1 MKRVSF
7 LTLGLIL
14 SLLLFCSCGATPS
27 FQVSDD
33 DRIEVPYSVPYPLRQ
48 ILDYSAWNSIS
59 FSTLPEKGHYFA
71 FYFENLTE
79 ETVFVQLIRYEE
91 GGAFYDH
98 TAVAEMTV
106 KGNERGSQVYETRD
120 KEKATYALVINA
132 IASGGAI
139 SGLVG
144 LTQYQKPP
152 DTVVLVPA
160 QDVESTGGEWH
171 APEGILAAPGR
182 GSTLDLTYRNDTDA
196 PATVTLHQGS
206 GEDPGPALLT
216 VEVPA
221 GGEATGQLALEDP
234 TPGVRE
240 PFLVCVTPS
249 APDGAVDGRLSLI
262 QRQETPA

>member
-1 MKRVSF
+1 MKR
-7 LTLGLIL
+7 TLFALA
-14 SLLLFCSCGATPS
+14 LLLTVLTGCTSSQQSPATGGAIGPFTES
-27 FQVSDD
+27 F
-33 DRIEVPYSVPYPLRQ
+33 PLRQ
-48 ILDYSAWNSIS
+48 ILDYNAWNSTA
-59 FSTLPEKGHYFA
+59 FSTLTVNGRYLTYF
-71 FYFENLTE
+71 FENLTD
-79 ETVFVQLIRYEE
+79 ETVAVYLVRYQVDSAYADRTIVSEMQVE
-91 GGAFYDH
+91 GGSL
-98 TAVAEMTV
+98 
-106 KGNERGSQVYETRD
+106 GSQVYQTKD
-120 KEKATYALVINA
+120 KQKGTYGLDIQA

-144 LTQYQKPP
+144 LTQYQEPP

-160 QDVESTGGEWH
+160 QDVESTGVWRI
-171 APEGILAAPGR
+171 PEGILPAPGR

-196 PATVTLHQGS
+196 SATVTLHQGS
-206 GEDPGPALLT
+206 GEDLGPALLT

-221 GGEATGQLALEDP
+221 GGEVTGQLALEDP

>member
-144 LTQYQKPP
+144 LTQYQEPP
-152 DTVVLVPA
+152 DTVVLVPD
-160 QDVESTGGEWH
+160 QDVESTGGWRF
-171 APEGILAAPGR
+171 PEGILAAPGR

-221 GGEATGQLALEDP
+221 GAEVTGQLALEDP

-240 PFLVCVTPS
+240 PFRVCVTPS

>member
-1 MKRVSF
+1 MKR
-7 LTLGLIL
+7 TLFALA
-14 SLLLFCSCGATPS
+14 LLLTVLTGCTSSQQSPATGGAIGPFTEP
-27 FQVSDD
+27 F
-33 DRIEVPYSVPYPLRQ
+33 PLRQ
-48 ILDYSAWNSIS
+48 ILDYNAWSSTS

-91 GGAFYDH
+91 DGAFYDH

-144 LTQYQKPP
+144 LTQYQEPP
-152 DTVVLVPA
+152 DTVVLVPD
-160 QDVESTGGEWH
+160 QDVESTGGWRF
-171 APEGILAAPGR
+171 PEGILAAPGR

-221 GGEATGQLALEDP
+221 GAEVTGQLALEDP

-240 PFLVCVTPS
+240 PFHVCVTPS
-249 APDGAVDGRLSLI
+249 APDGTVDGRLSLI

>member
-48 ILDYSAWNSIS
+48 ILDYSACNSIS
-59 FSTLPEKGHYFA
+59 FSTLPEKGRYFA

-91 GGAFYDH
+91 GGTFYDH

-144 LTQYQKPP
+144 LTQYQEPP
-152 DTVVLVPA
+152 TSVVLVA
-160 QDVESTGGEWH
+160 DQHVTGVGAWS
-171 APEGILAAPGR
+171 APDGILAAPGR
-182 GSTLDLTYRNDTDA
+182 GSTLALTYRNDTDA
-196 PATVTLHQGS
+196 PATVTLHQGA
-206 GEDPGPALLT
+206 GEDLGPALLT

-221 GGEATGQLALEDP
+221 GGEATGELPLEDP
-234 TPGVRE
+234 TPGVRAL
-240 PFLVCVTPS
+240 FFVCVTPS
-249 APDGAVDGRLSLI
+249 APDGAVDGRLSLV
-262 QRQETPA
+262 QRQELPA

>member
-1 MKRVSF
+1 MKR
-7 LTLGLIL
+7 TLFALA
-14 SLLLFCSCGATPS
+14 LLLAVLTGCTASQQSPATGGAIGPFTEP
-27 FQVSDD
+27 F
-33 DRIEVPYSVPYPLRQ
+33 PLRQ
-48 ILDYSAWNSIS
+48 ILDDNAWNSTA
-59 FSTLPEKGHYFA
+59 FSTLTVNGRYFA

-91 GGAFYDH
+91 GGGFYDR

-106 KGNERGSQVYETRD
+106 KGNERGSQVYETHD

-144 LTQYQKPP
+144 LTQYQEPP

-160 QDVESTGGEWH
+160 QDVESTGVWH
-171 APEGILAAPGR
+171 SPEGILPAPGR

-196 PATVTLHQGS
+196 PATVTLRQGG
-206 GEDPGPALLT
+206 GEDLGPALLT

-221 GGEATGQLALEDP
+221 GAEATGQLALEDP

-240 PFLVCVTPS
+240 PFFLCVTPS
-249 APDGAVDGRLSLI
+249 APDGAVDGRLSLV
-262 QRQETPA
+262 QRQEVPA

>member
-1 MKRVSF
+1 MKR
-7 LTLGLIL
+7 TLFALA
-14 SLLLFCSCGATPS
+14 LLLTVLTGCTASQQSPATGGATAP
-27 FQVSDD
+27 FF
-33 DRIEVPYSVPYPLRQ
+33 VPYPLRQ
-48 ILDYSAWNSIS
+48 VLDQTAWNSTS
-59 FSTLPEKGHYFA
+59 FSTLPENGRYFA

-79 ETVFVQLIRYEE
+79 EPVFVQLIRYEE
-91 GGAFYDH
+91 GGTFYDH

-106 KGNERGSQVYETRD
+106 KGNEQGRQVYETRD

-144 LTQYQKPP
+144 LTQYQEPP
-152 DTVVLVPA
+152 GTVVLVPA
-160 QDVESTGGEWH
+160 QDVESTGVWH
-171 APEGILAAPGR
+171 SPEGILPAPGR

-206 GEDPGPALLT
+206 GEDLGPALLT

-221 GGEATGQLALEDP
+221 GAEVTGQLALEDP

-240 PFLVCVTPS
+240 PFRVCVTPS
-249 APDGAVDGRLSLI
+249 APDGTVDGRLSLI